1 MGFFLQYDSF
11 WILAMSANILIN
23 LAIMSVLYV
32 THCEMIQQKL
42 MCHLAEKNNGPRGSN
57 LLHLIS

>member
-1 MGFFLQYDSF
+1 MYPFFVQYDSF
-11 WILAMSANILIN
+11 WILAMSADILIN

-42 MCHLAEKNNGPRGSN
+42 MC
-57 LLHLIS
+57 